1 MIGEPRVVV
10 RKEASVP
17 TDIKEFI
24 SFWIEN
30 SIHARPI
37 MGQGGSSQDST
48 DLARRLL
55 AAAEELGLP
64 IPVVEMTASTRTVA
78 EGHGDRV
85 ADRIGRDQVLLPVA
99 VEVAHR
105 RRFRDA
111 ARGHGGTVGEAAVT
125 VAEPDRERGR
135 ALVDGDHVGAPVA
148 VEVGGED
155 IRGLVADGEGARGS
169 GREGAVTADGR
180 RGEDEQGPGRG
191 QCRAACPPPSEIAT
205 PRHPRV
211 PSAHR

>member
-55 AAAEELGLP
+55 AAAEELGLSEKD
-64 IPVVEMTASTRTVA
+64 I
-78 EGHGDRV
+78 
-85 ADRIGRDQVLLPVA
+85 ADEIGNPEEYLRQK
-99 VEVAHR
+99 
-105 RRFRDA
+105 
-111 ARGHGGTVGEAAVT
+111 
-125 VAEPDRERGR
+125 
-135 ALVDGDHVGAPVA
+135 
-148 VEVGGED
+148 
-155 IRGLVADGEGARGS
+155 LVAAN
-169 GREGAVTADGR
+169 TL
-180 RGEDEQGPGRG
+180 EQKR
-191 QCRAACPPPSEIAT
+191 QK
-205 PRHPRV
+205 
-211 PSAHR
+211 